1 LETFSLKNDGVIRIR
16 GVTASSVAPR
26 NRKLSTCSV
35 SGDGNASVETD
46 APFPADY
53 SELLEQVGISWT
65 SLCINFLFVVTLSF
79 DIDEPMF
86 L

>member
-16 GVTASSVAPR
+16 GVTAPSVEPR

-35 SGDGNASVETD
+35 SRDGNASVETD
-46 APFPADY
+46 ASFPADY
-53 SELLEQVGISWT
+53 SELLEQVGILWS